1 MSETPSSADPKPTP
15 AGLWADVKASIR
27 GVSQDYT
34 SIPLG
39 RAVLLLAIPM
49 VLEMSMQ
56 SLFAVVDVYFVGRL
70 GSNPVAILGLGDS
83 LLSVVFAVAMGLSM
97 GTAAM
102 VARRV
107 GEGDS
112 EGASVAATQAIGLGF
127 VCALPFAALGILF
140 PSEALQLMGA
150 TPELAAEGAGFIAIL
165 IGGNVTVVLLFLI
178 NAVFRGAGDPARSMR
193 ALWLANG
200 INIALDPILIFGWGP
215 IPAFGLEGAA
225 IATTVGR
232 ALGVV
237 YQLRQLSAGAGRHPE
252 GGRTERW
259 VRIELRHWLPQP
271 AIMARL
277 ARVSGVGILQ
287 FLVSTASFLGLVRI
301 LAAFGDEAL
310 AGYTVAIRIIIFIL
324 LPAWGIGNAAATL
337 VGQNLGAGNP
347 ARAERA
353 VWLTAFCNMVFL
365 GAVAVIFFLF
375 AEPLAGLFT
384 TQAAVAGLAAECLR
398 IISYSYVFWGYGM
411 ITVLAFNGAGDTTTP
426 TWINFFVYWVVQI
439 PLAYALAQP
448 LGFGPQGVFIA
459 VAACQ
464 ILLAVVGVVIFR
476 RGRWKSRTI

>member
-1 MSETPSSADPKPTP
+1 MSEPTTSETPPPGATAPPAGA

-27 GVSQDYT
+27 GVQQDYT
-34 SIPLG
+34 SLPLG

-56 SLFAVVDVYFVGRL
+56 SLFAVVDVYFVGKL

-83 LLSVVFAVAMGLSM
+83 LLALIFAVAMGLAM
-97 GTAAM
+97 GTTAM

-107 GEGDS
+107 GEKD
-112 EGASVAATQAIGLGF
+112 EDGAALAATQAISLGL
-127 VCALPFAALGILF
+127 VCSLPFAALGILF
-140 PSEALQLMGA
+140 PDDLLRLMGA
-150 TPELAAEGAGFIAIL
+150 TPALAAEGSAFIAIL
-165 IGGNVTVVLLFLI
+165 IGGNATVVLLFLI

-232 ALGVV
+232 GLGVV
-237 YQLRQLSAGAGRHPE
+237 YQLRQLTAGAGR
-252 GGRTERW
+252 
-259 VRIELRHWLPQP
+259 VRVEARHWRPRT
-271 AIMARL
+271 AVMARL
-277 ARVSGVGILQ
+277 ARVSGVGVLQ
-287 FLVSTASFLGLVRI
+287 FLVGTASFLGLVRI

-310 AGYTVAIRIIIFIL
+310 AGYTVAVRIIMFIL

-337 VGQNLGAGNP
+337 VGQNLGAGDP

-353 VWLTAFCNMVFL
+353 VWITCLCNMVFL
-365 GAVAVIFFLF
+365 GLVAVVLVLF
-375 AEPLAGLFT
+375 AEPLVNLFT
-384 TQAAVAGLAAECLR
+384 AEAAVAALAAECLR
-398 IISYSYVFWGYGM
+398 IVSYSYLFWGFGM

-426 TWINFFVYWVVQI
+426 TWINFLVYWLVQI
-439 PLAYALAQP
+439 PLAYALAHP
-448 LGFGPQGVFIA
+448 LGFGPRGVFIA

-464 ILLAVVGVVIFR
+464 VLLAAVGVAAFR
-476 RGRWKSRTI
+476 RGGWKTHTI

>member
-1 MSETPSSADPKPTP
+1 MPELPSSSFAP
-15 AGLWADVKASIR
+15 ARLWADITASVR
-27 GVSQDYT
+27 GVPRDYT
-34 SIPLG
+34 SISLG

-49 VLEMSMQ
+49 VLEMAMQ
-56 SLFAVVDVYFVGRL
+56 SLFTVVDVYFVGKL

-83 LLSVVFAVAMGLSM
+83 LLGVVFAVAMGLSM

-107 GEGDS
+107 GEADT
-112 EGASVAATQAIGLGF
+112 EGASVAAAQAVCLGLISA
-127 VCALPFAALGILF
+127 VPFAALGIIF
-140 PSEALQLMGA
+140 PSEALELMGA
-150 TPELAAEGAGFIAIL
+150 TPELAAEGAGFLAIL

-178 NAVFRGAGDPARSMR
+178 NAVFRGAGDPALSMR

-225 IATTVGR
+225 IATTIGR

-237 YQLRQLSAGAGRHPE
+237 YQLRQLTAGAGAGE
-252 GGRTERW
+252 GHEGRRI
-259 VRIELRHWLPQP
+259 RIEPRHWLPQP
-271 AIMARL
+271 KIMARL
-277 ARVSGVGILQ
+277 ARISGVGIVQ
-287 FLVSTASFLGLVRI
+287 FLVGTASFLGLVRI

-310 AGYTVAIRIIIFIL
+310 AGYTVAVRIIIFIL

-347 ARAERA
+347 ARAEQA
-353 VWLTAFCNMVFL
+353 VWLTGLCNMVLL
-365 GAVAVIFFLF
+365 GVVAVFLFLF
-375 AEPLAGLFT
+375 AEPLVGLFS
-384 TQAAVAGLAAECLR
+384 TQAAVVAMAAECLR

-411 ITVLAFNGAGDTTTP
+411 ITVLAFNGAGDTMTP

-439 PLAYALAQP
+439 PLAYALAHP
-448 LGFGPQGVFIA
+448 LGFGPRGVFIA
-459 VAACQ
+459 VAVSQ
-464 ILLAVVGVVIFR
+464 VLLAVTGVVIFR
-476 RGRWKSRTI
+476 RGRWKNRKI